1 MAQDYELLESIYFF
15 KGNLGTLW
23 TILFDINTKVSK
35 QILSNGNK
43 RSPLDQW
50 LIQILEVFISHCH
63 IHDKLHYDLIIS
75 NKVMTNMTVLN
86 MIRKGV
92 YSFTQRS
99 RSSKYNGI
107 ELTQLNSS
115 SHCKS
120 RFIRKPITTRYTE
133 GWRHISINILITIL
147 MHKYRSYRFFSQN
160 RMIFI

>member
-1 MAQDYELLESIYFF
+1 M
-15 KGNLGTLW
+15 W

-35 QILSNGNK
+35 RILSNGNK
-43 RSPLDQW
+43 RSPWDQW

-63 IHDKLHYDLIIS
+63 IHDNLHCDLIIS

-99 RSSKYNGI
+99 RSNKYNGI
-107 ELTQLNSS
+107 ELIQLNSS

-120 RFIRKPITTRYTE
+120 RFIRKPITTRYRME
-133 GWRHISINILITIL
+133 RWRHISINVLITIL
-147 MHKYRSYRFFSQN
+147 MHKYRSYRFFSRN